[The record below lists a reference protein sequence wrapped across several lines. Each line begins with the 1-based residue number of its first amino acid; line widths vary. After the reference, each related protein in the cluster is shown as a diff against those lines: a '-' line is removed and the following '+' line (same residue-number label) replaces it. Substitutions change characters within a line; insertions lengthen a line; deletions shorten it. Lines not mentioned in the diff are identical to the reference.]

1 MNLKDLS
8 EELSSYISDAEK
20 LELVREAFR
29 RLEQTTPSHRTAI
42 RGGDDMPI
50 NVGEYFRFRELL
62 LDDE

>member
-29 RLEQTTPSHRTAI
+29 RLEQTTP
-42 RGGDDMPI
+42 
-50 NVGEYFRFRELL
+50 
-62 LDDE
+62 